1 MLLIPITSTGGFVPG
16 EFRCQPTAVL
26 IVSRPLK
33 DLTAI
38 LPQDTVACLQLSDNG
53 RRIPFRALT
62 PGLFLIGSGPSC
74 DLRLG
79 ESGVPSLHS
88 MIRVDETGAQIAL
101 LCAGPPL
108 FVRGLQVPCAD
119 LADGDVLEIGG
130 FRAVYRSVLP
140 IVAAIHEPV
149 AHEPVAEESQEQML
163 RLPEAAQVQ
172 HSPGGDLS
180 ETIEKLSSRLA
191 DQLRMLVELQENQRL
206 LSQSMQQVSEQLKA
220 FRKDHESRPPRRASA

>member
-1 MLLIPITSTGGFVPG
+1 MLLIPIETTGGFVPG
-16 EFRCQPTAVL
+16 EFRCRPTAVL
-26 IVSRPLK
+26 NVSRPLK

-38 LPQDTVACLQLSDNG
+38 LPQDTVACLQLADNG

-108 FVRGLQVPCAD
+108 FVRGVQVPCAD
-119 LADGDVLEIGG
+119 LADGDILEIGG

-140 IVAAIHEPV
+140 TIAAL
-149 AHEPVAEESQEQML
+149 HEPVAEDSQEQML
-163 RLPEAAQVQ
+163 RLPESANAQ
-172 HSPGGDLS
+172 HAPGGDLS

-191 DQLRMLVELQENQRL
+191 DQFRILVELQENQRL
-206 LSQSMQQVSEQLKA
+206 LSQSMQQVSDQMRAL
-220 FRKDHESRPPRRASA
+220 RKDHESRPPRRASA

>member
-1 MLLIPITSTGGFVPG
+1 MPG

-33 DLTAI
+33 DLIAI
-38 LPQDTVACLQLSDNG
+38 LPQDTVACLQLADNG

-108 FVRGLQVPCAD
+108 FVRGVQVPCAD
-119 LADGDVLEIGG
+119 LADGDILEIGG
-130 FRAVYRSVLP
+130 FRAVYRSFLP
-140 IVAAIHEPV
+140 TIAGL
-149 AHEPVAEESQEQML
+149 HEPVAEESQEQML
-163 RLPEAAQVQ
+163 RLPEAAEAQ
-172 HSPGGDLS
+172 HPPGGDLS
-180 ETIEKLSSRLA
+180 ETIEKLSCRLA
-191 DQLRMLVELQENQRL
+191 DQFRILVELQENQRL
-206 LSQSMQQVSEQLKA
+206 LSLSMQQLSDQLKA
-220 FRKDHESRPPRRASA
+220 LRKDHESRPPRRASA

>member
-1 MLLIPITSTGGFVPG
+1 MPLIPITSAGGFVPG
-16 EFRCQPTAVL
+16 EFRCRPTAVL

-38 LPQDTVACLQLSDNG
+38 LPQDTVACLQLADNG

-108 FVRGLQVPCAD
+108 FVRGVQVPCAD
-119 LADGDVLEIGG
+119 LADGDILEIGG

-140 IVAAIHEPV
+140 TIAAL
-149 AHEPVAEESQEQML
+149 HEPVAEESQEQML
-163 RLPEAAQVQ
+163 RLPEAVNAQ
-172 HSPGGDLS
+172 HFPGGDLS
-180 ETIEKLSSRLA
+180 ETIEMLASRLA
-191 DQLRMLVELQENQRL
+191 DQFRVLVELQENQRL
-206 LSQSMQQVSEQLKA
+206 LSQSMQQLSDQLKA
-220 FRKDHESRPPRRASA
+220 LRKDHESRPPRRASA

>member
-1 MLLIPITSTGGFVPG
+1 MLRIPIPATGGFVPG
-16 EFRCQPTAVL
+16 EFRCRPTAVL

-38 LPQDTVACLQLSDNG
+38 LPQDTVACLQLADNG

-108 FVRGLQVPCAD
+108 LVRGAEVPCAD
-119 LADGDVLEIGG
+119 LADGDSLEIGG

-140 IVAAIHEPV
+140 PIAALHEPV
-149 AHEPVAEESQEQML
+149 PEELQEQML
-163 RLPEAAQVQ
+163 RLPETVNAQ
-172 HSPGGDLS
+172 PLLAGDPS
-180 ETIEKLSSRLA
+180 DTIEMLTCRLE
-191 DQLRMLVELQENQRL
+191 DQRRMLAEIQENQRL
-206 LSQSMQQVSEQLKA
+206 LSQSVQHLCDLLQGLRRDQET
-220 FRKDHESRPPRRASA
+220 RPPRRASA

>member
-1 MLLIPITSTGGFVPG
+1 MPG

-38 LPQDTVACLQLSDNG
+38 LPQDTVACLQLADNG

-149 AHEPVAEESQEQML
+149 AEESHEQML
-163 RLPEAAQVQ
+163 RLPEAAQGQ
-172 HSPGGDLS
+172 HSPGGDLC

-206 LSQSMQQVSEQLKA
+206 LSQSMQQLSDQLKA
-220 FRKDHESRPPRRASA
+220 LRKDHESGPPRRASA